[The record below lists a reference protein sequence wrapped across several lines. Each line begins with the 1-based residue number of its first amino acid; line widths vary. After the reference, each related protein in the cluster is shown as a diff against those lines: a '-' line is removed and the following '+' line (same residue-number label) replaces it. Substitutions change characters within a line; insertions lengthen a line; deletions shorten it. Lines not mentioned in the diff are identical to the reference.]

1 VAPRIRYPT
10 TYSYKTETEG
20 SYNEGNEFVPGASTT
35 VTGFCIFSGSKN
47 TILHTES
54 GEVVEIVAQMI
65 VAPTSALP
73 IGVEVS
79 VFDASYLVHDIA
91 PTVDAGGRTH
101 HKTAYLKKAGGAL

>member
-1 VAPRIRYPT
+1 
-10 TYSYKTETEG
+10 
-20 SYNEGNEFVPGASTT
+20 
-35 VTGFCIFSGSKN
+35 
-47 TILHTES
+47 
-54 GEVVEIVAQMI
+54 VAQMI